1 MSAAALAQGYRAG
14 AFSPV
19 EVALAAL
26 ARAGQAQARCNA
38 FTRIDH
44 SGALATAQAAQARL
58 RAGAPLGVL
67 DGIPVTI
74 KDIVWVQGWPAGYG
88 SRAPALMPAEDAPAV
103 AQLRAAGCVF
113 IGQTTT
119 PEFGWKA
126 VTDSPACGITR
137 NPWNPGLTPGGSSGG
152 AAVAA
157 AMGAGVLHLGSDGG
171 GSIRIPASFTGIV
184 GHKPTFGLVPAYP
197 PSAFGTVAH
206 VGPMARS
213 VADVALMLD
222 AISGRDLRDWHQ
234 NTQAYPRS
242 AGQSPMSLAGAR
254 IGVWATPAQ
263 GEVAPV
269 ISALFSQWQARLA
282 GLGAVLEPVELPG
295 EDLPGMFHVLWFSG
309 AAARLRALP
318 AAALPNLDPGLRDI
332 AEVGAGFSAADYIAA
347 STRRAAFGA
356 AFDTL
361 LARYD
366 FLLSPAVPILPF
378 AAGQEVPPGSGMARW
393 TEWAGFSFPVNLAQA
408 PACVIP
414 AGASPDGL
422 PIGLQIIG
430 ARGAD
435 RKVLAAAA
443 ALSASPAGNEYA
455 NRP

>member
-14 AFSPV
+14 TFSPL
-19 EVALAAL
+19 EATRAAL
-26 ARAGQAQARCNA
+26 ARAGQVQARCNA
-38 FTRIDH
+38 FTYIDH
-44 SGALATAQAAQARL
+44 EGALAAAAAARL
-58 RAGAPLGVL
+58 WAGAPLGAL

-74 KDIVWVQGWPAGYG
+74 KDIVWVRGWPAGYG
-88 SRAPALMPAEDAPAV
+88 SRAPALVPTEDAPAV

-113 IGQTTT
+113 IGGTTT

-137 NPWNPGLTPGGSSGG
+137 NPWNPDLTPGGSSGG
-152 AAVAA
+152 AAAAA

-184 GHKPTFGLVPAYP
+184 GHKPTFGLIPAYP

-206 VGPMARS
+206 IGPMARS
-213 VADVALMLD
+213 VGDVALMLD
-222 AISGRDLRDWHQ
+222 AMSGRDLRDWHQ
-234 NTQAYPRS
+234 NTQAHRRS
-242 AGQSPMSLAGAR
+242 AAQPPLPLAGAR
-254 IGVWATPAQ
+254 IGVWSIPAQ

-269 ISALFSQWQARLA
+269 IKALFGQWQERLA
-282 GLGAVLEPVELPG
+282 NLGAVLEPVVLPG

-318 AAALPNLDPGLRDI
+318 ATALENLDPGLREV
-332 AEVGAGFSAADYIAA
+332 AEVGARFSAVDYIAA

-378 AAGQEVPPGSGMARW
+378 AAGQEVPPGSNMARW

-414 AGASPDGL
+414 AGMSPDGL
-422 PIGLQIIG
+422 PIGLQIVG

-435 RKVLAAAA
+435 NKVLAAAA
-443 ALSASPAGNEYA
+443 ALTSMQEQ
-455 NRP
+455 